1 MPPATCSQHSNR
13 DTIELINTP
22 PGSLFVFASNPQSAT
37 LIKPGLTIPNSIG
50 FSPDRKTL
58 YFTHTTTGQVLAWD
72 YDLSSGKVSGE
83 RVFYQ
88 HEGPGSPDGF
98 RVDTEGNVWHAIY
111 GGACVLKISPEGK
124 VVGKV
129 EVATKNVTCCEFV
142 GTELFI
148 TTASD
153 DEGEGESKRYGGGLF
168 RVDVGARGQE
178 VFEFKLEG

>member
-1 MPPATCSQHSNR
+1 
-13 DTIELINTP
+13 
-22 PGSLFVFASNPQSAT
+22 
-37 LIKPGLTIPNSIG
+37 
-50 FSPDRKTL
+50 
-58 YFTHTTTGQVLAWD
+58 
-72 YDLSSGKVSGE
+72 
-83 RVFYQ
+83 
-88 HEGPGSPDGF
+88 
-98 RVDTEGNVWHAIY
+98 
-111 GGACVLKISPEGK
+111 VLKISPEGK

-168 RVDVGARGQE
+168 RVDVGAKGQE